1 MSESDSD
8 PYDIAIVGGG
18 PGGYVAAIRA
28 RQLGLR
34 TLLIERE
41 ALGGICL
48 NWGCIP
54 TKALLRA
61 AELWQSLEKMQ
72 EFGLSV
78 GQGSKFDSKQIVAR
92 SRAVAA
98 KLNGGVEVLMKRNG
112 VEVRYG
118 TAKLGSAKLGG
129 GGELIVAPRGEKKE
143 EVVRAKHI
151 ILAVGARAREL
162 PSVPIDGKF
171 VWGYREAMVAEDF
184 PKRLL
189 VAGGGAIG
197 LEFASYFASFGVE
210 VIVVEAAERILFHE
224 DEEVADILK
233 AELEKRNG
241 IKFLLG
247 VSIVGVSITGV
258 SKQKGGAK
266 GEEEGVVV
274 KLGNGDVIEVDR
286 VLSAVGVVGN
296 VEGLGL
302 EDAGVAFDGAC
313 GVIEV
318 DGFLRTSV
326 EGIYAIGDVAGA
338 PMLAHKAS
346 HEGVVCV
353 GSIAG
358 EDVEPIVREHIPSC
372 VYTSPQVASV
382 GMSAK
387 AAEGEGCKVRIGR
400 FPLAANGKAIA
411 LGETGGMVKVVFA
424 EGSGAFLGASMVGSE
439 VTEMVQGYGI
449 ALGMEATE
457 AELMGTIFAHP
468 TISEAMHEA
477 VLDGW
482 GMALHVPPR
491 K

>member
-1 MSESDSD
+1 
-8 PYDIAIVGGG
+8 
-18 PGGYVAAIRA
+18 
-28 RQLGLR
+28 
-34 TLLIERE
+34 
-41 ALGGICL
+41 
-48 NWGCIP
+48 
-54 TKALLRA
+54 
-61 AELWQSLEKMQ
+61 
-72 EFGLSV
+72 
-78 GQGSKFDSKQIVAR
+78 
-92 SRAVAA
+92 
-98 KLNGGVEVLMKRNG
+98 
-112 VEVRYG
+112 
-118 TAKLGSAKLGG
+118 
-129 GGELIVAPRGEKKE
+129 
-143 EVVRAKHI
+143 
-151 ILAVGARAREL
+151 
-162 PSVPIDGKF
+162 
-171 VWGYREAMVAEDF
+171 MV
-184 PKRLL
+184 
-189 VAGGGAIG
+189 
-197 LEFASYFASFGVE
+197 SSF
-210 VIVVEAAERILFHE
+210 F
-224 DEEVADILK
+224 
-233 AELEKRNG
+233 
-241 IKFLLG
+241 LG
-247 VSIVGVSITGV
+247 VSIVGIASKQD

-286 VLSAVGVVGN
+286 VLSAIGVVGN

-302 EDAGVAFDGAC
+302 EDAGVAFDGAR

>member
-1 MSESDSD
+1 MSNLQEK

-54 TKALLRA
+54 TKALLRT
-61 AELWQSLEKMQ
+61 AELWRSLQKMEQ
-72 EFGLSV
+72 FGLSV
-78 GQGSKFDSKQIVAR
+78 KAGSNFDSKRIVAR

-98 KLNGGVEVLMKRNG
+98 KLNGGVEMLMKKNG

-118 TAKLGSAKLGG
+118 NARLGTARLGG
-129 GGELIVAPRGEKKE
+129 MGELVVAEAAGGKE
-143 EVVRAKHI
+143 EVIKAKHI
-151 ILAVGARAREL
+151 ILATGARAREL
-162 PSVPIDGKF
+162 PSVPIDGDS
-171 VWGYREAMVAEDF
+171 VWGYREAMVAENF

-197 LEFASYFASFGVE
+197 LEFASYFSAFGVE
-210 VIVVEAAERILFHE
+210 VIVVEAAERILLHE
-224 DEEVADILK
+224 DEEVAAILK
-233 AELEKRNG
+233 TYMEKEQG

-247 VSIVGVSITGV
+247 VSIESVA
-258 SKQKGGAK
+258 KQKAGNKGG
-266 GEEEGVVV
+266 GVVV
-274 KLGNGDVIEVDR
+274 KLGNGDTLEVDR

-302 EDAGVAFDGAC
+302 EEAGVAFDSDR
-313 GVIEV
+313 GVIGV
-318 DGFLRTSV
+318 DGLLRTNV

-353 GSIAG
+353 ESIAG
-358 EDVEPIVREHIPSC
+358 EDVAPIVREHIPSC

-382 GMSAK
+382 GMSAQD
-387 AAEGEGCKVRIGR
+387 AEREGCKVRIGR
-400 FPLAANGKAIA
+400 FPLGANGKAIA
-411 LGETGGMVKVVFA
+411 MGEEVGLVKVVFA
-424 EGSGAFLGASMVGSE
+424 EGSGAFLGASMVGNE
-439 VTEMVQGYGI
+439 VVEMVQGYGI

-457 AELMGTIFAHP
+457 AELMGTVFAHP

-482 GMALHVPPR
+482 GRALHVPPR

>member
-1 MSESDSD
+1 MSD

-28 RQLGLR
+28 RQLGMR
-34 TLLIERE
+34 VLLIERE
-41 ALGGICL
+41 AMGGICL

-61 AELWQSLEKMQ
+61 AERWQSLKEMEQ
-72 EFGLSV
+72 FGLSV
-78 GQGSKFDSKQIVAR
+78 GAGSKFDGKRIVAR

-98 KLNGGVEVLMKRNG
+98 KLNGGVELLMKRNG

-118 TAKLGSAKLGG
+118 TATLGTER
-129 GGELIVAPRGEKKE
+129 GELVVASKTTDKKKE
-143 EVVRAKHI
+143 IVRAKHI
-151 ILAVGARAREL
+151 VLAVGARAREL
-162 PSVPIDGKF
+162 PSIPACEDS

-189 VAGGGAIG
+189 VVGGGAIG
-197 LEFASYFASFGVE
+197 LEFASYFAAFGVE
-210 VIVVEAAERILFHE
+210 VIVVEATERILLHE
-224 DEEVADILK
+224 DEEVAGILK
-233 AELEKRNG
+233 SEMERRG

-247 VSIVGVSITGV
+247 VSIEGVAR
-258 SKQKGGAK
+258 QKGG
-266 GEEEGVVV
+266 GVVV
-274 KLGNGDVIEVDR
+274 KLENGDALEVDR

-302 EDAGVAFDGAC
+302 EEAGVAFDGER
-313 GVIEV
+313 GVIGV
-318 DGFLRTSV
+318 DGLLRTSV

-346 HEGVVCV
+346 HEGVVCIE
-353 GSIAG
+353 SIAG
-358 EDVEPIVREHIPSC
+358 EDVAPIVREHIPSC

-400 FPLAANGKAIA
+400 FPLSANGKAIA
-411 LGETGGMVKVVFA
+411 LGESVGLVKVVFE

-457 AELMGTIFAHP
+457 SELMRTIFAHP
-468 TISEAMHEA
+468 TLSESMHEA
-477 VLDGW
+477 VLEGW
-482 GMALHVPPR
+482 GRALHVPP
-491 K
+491 KK

>member
-1 MSESDSD
+1 MSKRQDAPQEN

-28 RQLGLR
+28 RQLGLH

-54 TKALLRA
+54 TKALLRT
-61 AELWQSLEKMQ
+61 AELWRSLQKMEQ
-72 EFGLSV
+72 FGLSA
-78 GQGSKFDSKQIVAR
+78 GKESNFDSKRIVAR

-98 KLNGGVEVLMKRNG
+98 KLNGGVEMLMKKNS

-118 TAKLGSAKLGG
+118 NARLGG
-129 GGELIVAPRGEKKE
+129 RGEIVVAEAAGGKG
-143 EVVRAKHI
+143 EVIKAKHI
-151 ILAVGARAREL
+151 ILATGARAREL
-162 PSVPIDGKF
+162 PSVPIDGDI
-171 VWGYREAMVAEDF
+171 VWGYREAMVAENF

-197 LEFASYFASFGVE
+197 LEFASYFSAFGVE
-210 VIVVEAAERILFHE
+210 VIVVEAAERILLHE
-224 DEEVADILK
+224 DEEVAGILK
-233 AELEKRNG
+233 AYMEKEQG

-247 VSIVGVSITGV
+247 VSIEGVE
-258 SKQKGGAK
+258 KQKAGSNKGG
-266 GEEEGVVV
+266 GVLV
-274 KLGNGDVIEVDR
+274 KLGNGDTLEVDR

-302 EDAGVAFDGAC
+302 EEAGVAFDRER
-313 GVIEV
+313 GVIGV
-318 DGFLRTSV
+318 DGLLRTNV

-353 GSIAG
+353 ESIAG
-358 EDVEPIVREHIPSC
+358 EDVAPIVREHIPSC

-382 GMSAK
+382 GMSAR
-387 AAEGEGCKVRIGR
+387 AAEAEGCKVRIGR
-400 FPLAANGKAIA
+400 FPLGANGKAIA
-411 LGETGGMVKVVFA
+411 MGEEVGLVKVVF
-424 EGSGAFLGASMVGSE
+424 EEVSGAFLGASMVGGE
-439 VTEMVQGYGI
+439 VVEMVQGYGI

-468 TISEAMHEA
+468 TMSEAMHEA

-482 GMALHVPPR
+482 GRALHVPPR